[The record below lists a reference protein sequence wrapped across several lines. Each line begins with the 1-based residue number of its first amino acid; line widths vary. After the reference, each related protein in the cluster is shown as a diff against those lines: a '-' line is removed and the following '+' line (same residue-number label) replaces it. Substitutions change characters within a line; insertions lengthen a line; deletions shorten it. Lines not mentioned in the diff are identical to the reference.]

1 MLSLTTRILQLA
13 AILAL
18 ILLIVAGPGTRL
30 EFWDFRFGFSLM
42 RWAVYLGAGAAV
54 LALVLLLIPRTRRGQ
69 AGILAVA
76 LVIGLGVAAV
86 PAWQLLQVRSLPM
99 IHDITTDFVDP
110 PAFQAVLALRAD
122 APNPPEYEGEEI
134 ARQQREAYPD
144 IQPLLTSTHPAITFE
159 HALETA
165 ENMGWEIVAADPERG
180 IIEATD
186 TTFWFGFQDDV
197 VIRILADPD
206 GSRVDMRSKSR
217 VGLSDVGANARRI
230 RRFMEQLEE
239 RLYWSN

>member
-217 VGLSDVGANARRI
+217 VGMSDVGANARRI

>member
-1 MLSLTTRILQLA
+1 MLSLTIRLLQLA

-18 ILLIVAGPGTRL
+18 VLLIVAGPGTRL

-54 LALVLLLIPRTRRGQ
+54 LSLLLLLIPRTRRGQ

-76 LVIGLGVAAV
+76 LIIGAGVVAV
-86 PAWQLLQVRSLPM
+86 PAWQLMQVRSLPM

-110 PAFQAVLALRAD
+110 PAFEAILPLRAD

-144 IQPLLTSTHPAITFE
+144 IQPLLTGTHPAITFE
-159 HALETA
+159 HALEAT
-165 ENMGWEIVAADPERG
+165 ESLGWDIVAADPERG
-180 IIEATD
+180 VIEATD

-197 VIRILADPD
+197 IIRILAEQD
-206 GSRVDMRSKSR
+206 GSRVDVRSKSR
-217 VGLSDVGANARRI
+217 VGLSDVGANAARV
-230 RRFMEQLEE
+230 RRFMERLEE

>member
-1 MLSLTTRILQLA
+1 MNALAKLLSFVAVI
-13 AILAL
+13 AL
-18 ILLIVAGPGTRL
+18 ILLVVAGPGTRL
-30 EFWDFRFGFSLM
+30 EWWDFRFGFTLM
-42 RWAVYLGAGAAV
+42 RWAVYLGAGAA
-54 LALVLLLIPRTRRGQ
+54 LAALILLLIPRTR
-69 AGILAVA
+69 AGRASSLATVM
-76 LVIGLGVAAV
+76 LIGAGVAAV
-86 PAWQLLQVRSLPM
+86 PAWQLMQVRSLPM